1 MEKQKNKLEI
11 LGLALAIIA
20 MLCMCASS
28 KFALFLAF
36 IALVINFKAKTDDK
50 HLTASNAF
58 GIGISVLAVI
68 FGLISVTSGADNKKK
83 ADEVV
88 SNVASTEKEYATD
101 AINVISSNP
110 DNYKGKYVTFDGC
123 NVNIIEE
130 DNDSIYY
137 QIYTDLDRNTSV
149 LVEVPKSICADKVT
163 SDYVTVNGQIQG
175 SKVGKTV
182 VGVHTSWAY
191 IIADSI
197 TPSDYINTF
206 GKADTTWNYSD
217 KIISQ
222 HDVSVQ
228 VTQVDFNSTE
238 TRVYVTVTNN
248 SSNKFNIY
256 DYNAKIVQNGQQY
269 DVTYNYNADYE
280 KLSSDILSG
289 ASTSGIIVFPP
300 LSASDMQLQ
309 IEGSSDDWNIDFEPF
324 AFDLTAQ

>member
-1 MEKQKNKLEI
+1 MKKQTSGFSVA
-11 LGLALAIIA
+11 GLVLSIFAI
-20 MLCMCASS
+20 
-28 KFALFLAF
+28 FL
-36 IALVINFKAKTDDK
+36 ICLHPMN
-50 HLTASNAF
+50 
-58 GIGISVLAVI
+58 GVI
-68 FGLISVTSGADNKKK
+68 FG
-83 ADEVV
+83 
-88 SNVASTEKEYATD
+88 VASLILCLIGKSKTQNAKGITKVGLIISAIAIIFGLLASTTGSKNSENTNDNSQTSQSEKEYVTD
-101 AINVISSNP
+101 SVDIVSSDPNH
-110 DNYKGKYVTFDGC
+110 YKGKYITFNGC
-123 NVNIIEE
+123 NVNEVQE
-130 DNDSIYY
+130 DSDAIYY
-137 QIYTDLDRNTSV
+137 QIYTDLDNTNSV
-149 LVEVPKSICADKVT
+149 IVEVPKNVSSEKIT
-163 SDYVTVNGQIQG
+163 SDYVTVDGKIKGN
-175 SKVGKTV
+175 KYGKTI
-182 VGVHTSWAY
+182 VGVSKNWAY

-206 GKADTTWNYSD
+206 GKADTTWNCSD

-269 DVTYNYNADYE
+269 DATYNYNADYE